1 MLARE
6 ATYLLIVEGANGFPV
21 EIIVAIT
28 VDGESTLLEVW
39 TQHLPR
45 LINVSIPSSMSS
57 EKIVEISR

>member
-6 ATYLLIVEGANGFPV
+6 ATYLLIVDGANGFPV
-21 EIIVAIT
+21 EIIDAIT

-39 TQHLPR
+39 TRHLPR
-45 LINVSIPSSMSS
+45 LINVSMPSSMSS